1 MKITTHKA
9 AQGRGKS
16 MFLRHSFL
24 RQFSLRQLVTA
35 AVFPAFM
42 LLSPSSFGT
51 TYEITSTDD
60 VVADDGVCTLR
71 EAIAAVNSRVV
82 VDTCPAGSDRD
93 RIQLVE
99 GESYILDT
107 ELVVG
112 GGMTAGAT
120 STNIN
125 PILTIEVIPLDPFDD
140 EIKDNPTLF
149 AAENAR
155 VFNVR
160 SGAGLTINNVT
171 LDGLAPGA
179 IAPTGPADGFGG
191 GLIRAEAGIQ
201 LGRKMVLQNG
211 VTAHDGGAIYLAT
224 ENASLSIE
232 DVAFLSNSAAG
243 NGGAIASL
251 PTYAGLIVAAT
262 VYMED
267 NIAMGSGG
275 GIFLDG
281 IGSGLII
288 ENATFYGN
296 SAADGGAI
304 RLQAAERTFALN
316 NATIAGQEG
325 GGGIS
330 FAIAAAPADVTDYIS
345 NSVIVGNVGGSC
357 LDDDAGGA
365 TIGAAYLAYV
375 LNEGDECPFDVRGS
389 AWVHDPINDLNSPL
403 ILVDNEVGDA
413 DFSVLAGVDPV
424 TDLVIDCPVGGSG
437 KAACKPAP
445 FEGNWGGFL
454 PSLNGGVPTV
464 PTALNSAS
472 PLGSTT
478 NTCASLDQR
487 GNGRADDCDAGSIEL
502 TAAKGTFDEFIVV
515 QAENTELNVLEN
527 DLGDTEIDCTLP
539 AFLATGRP
547 CLEILVAPTKGSY
560 TLDVNA
566 ENQPVLMY
574 QSYAGV
580 HGVDR
585 LTYRV
590 PKEAIVGQLT
600 YAGEDPGALANIVV
614 EPQYGLLESDS
625 IGSFSF
631 FALFI
636 AVTLGVVRRVGARVV
651 ALAVLS
657 LFGLSAQAATIT
669 VTSLVDAVMY
679 DGSDGL
685 CTLREAIANAF
696 NPVTAD
702 CAFGDANGTD
712 TIMLPEGVIVLEGP
726 LNISLASSIELI
738 GVGADAGS
746 PTSSIID
753 GAGSFRIFS
762 AASSLKMSDLVLR
775 NGSTTTRGGAV
786 FTSANLT
793 LERVTLLNNHADQDG
808 GAIFL
813 SFNSELQRR
822 LVIRRSE
829 FNGNS
834 ATLTGGAIT
843 MAGQQQKHEL
853 QIESSSFVGNDA
865 AGGAGG
871 ALDVN
876 LPKGGDLRIANS
888 TFHENTSAMGG
899 GALDLQD
906 AIAAVYIMN
915 STFIDNGTYAIDLG
929 NIDPEEVSVQM
940 HNSVYFDDSGVALC
954 SSGTGAFRS
963 ESFNAFGMRPA
974 QPSSCY
980 EAPDVPA
987 TPVVS
992 ESDDYPEGDLRSI
1005 LDVTN
1010 PIPAGGEG
1018 DAFVPTHFAIDD
1030 TDTNAAYL
1038 LDAGKSIPAALVRGL
1053 DFPPSSC
1060 RESDTRSLPR
1070 SAGGRCDIGAYEA
1083 QLPTSVDD
1091 EGSNAKSVGGY
1102 AIMDVVE
1109 NDVAGEGNFIVP
1121 YAIDL
1126 DHIDMN
1132 DLSVQTS
1139 MPTPGYS
1146 YLDSGAATVNRP
1158 GSVRLVGN
1166 TTLESLEEDCGWD
1179 VDLRPVGAFDACLVR
1194 YDPPAFD
1201 GPDRCNDIEDFT
1213 DTFTYAVIV
1222 NDDALI
1228 VDDEIEDFI
1237 GTSYKTVP
1245 ATVTVSIKNLG
1256 PSAPNKTVVA
1266 SPGDVVVIPFDV
1278 TDPEN
1283 FAIEDDYELKQKPI
1297 NAKFQLV
1304 DGKRVYLGTGIIVDP
1319 VGKKVTYYPDN
1330 VSSPFDERFSITY
1343 KDECGAS
1350 GTTTFVI
1357 DYPHQGSSGDVLG
1370 GGGSMGLGGLLV
1382 MLLLGYRKHRV

>member
-60 VVADDGVCTLR
+60 VVSDDGVCTLR

-125 PILTIEVIPLDPFDD
+125 PILTIDVIPLDPFDD
-140 EIKDNPTLF
+140 EIKENPTLF
-149 AAENAR
+149 AADSAR
-155 VFNVR
+155 IFNVL
-160 SGAGLTINNVT
+160 SGAGLIINNVT
-171 LDGLAPGA
+171 LDGAVSGSG
-179 IAPTGPADGFGG
+179 PTDGFG
-191 GLIRAEAGIQ
+191 GLIRAESGVQ
-201 LGRKMVLQNG
+201 LGRKAVLKNG
-211 VTAHDGGAIYLAT
+211 QATFDGGAIYLAT
-224 ENASLSIE
+224 DNASLSIE
-232 DVAFLSNSAAG
+232 DAAFLSNSAGG
-243 NGGAIASL
+243 NGGAIATL
-251 PTYAGLIVAAT
+251 PSHAGLIVAAT
-262 VYMED
+262 LYMED
-267 NIAMGSGG
+267 NIAIGG
-275 GIFLDG
+275 GGAIFLDG
-281 IGSGLII
+281 AGTGLVV

-304 RLQAAERTFALN
+304 RLQASERTFALN
-316 NATIAGQEG
+316 NVTIAGQEG

-330 FAIAAAPADVTDYIS
+330 FAVASAPEDVSDFIG

-365 TIGAAYLAYV
+365 TVDAAFLAYV
-375 LNEGDECPFDVRGS
+375 LNEGDECPNDQTGFVGVAETQNDEGS
-389 AWVHDPINDLNSPL
+389 
-403 ILVDNEVGDA
+403 A
-413 DFSVLAGVDPV
+413 DFSVLAGLDSS
-424 TDLVIDCPVGGSG
+424 DAKIDCPAGLG
-437 KAACKPAP
+437 KAGCKPFN
-445 FEGNWGGFL
+445 FEGHWGGFL
-454 PSLNGGVPTV
+454 PSLEDTIGASDGV

-502 TAAKGTFDEFIVV
+502 TAAQGAFDEFIVV
-515 QAENTELNVLEN
+515 EAKLTELNVIEN
-527 DLGDTEIDCTLP
+527 DLGDTEIDCSLLP
-539 AFLATGRP
+539 PLSLPGD
-547 CLEILVAPTKGSY
+547 CLIVMVPPTKGNY
-560 TLDVNA
+560 TVEMNA
-566 ENQPVLMY
+566 DNVPVIMY
-574 QSYAGV
+574 RSYAGV

-625 IGSFSF
+625 IGSFS
-631 FALFI
+631 LFTLFV
-636 AVTLGVVRRVGARVV
+636 AVMLGVVRRVGARAA
-651 ALAVLS
+651 ALAVL
-657 LFGLSAQAATIT
+657 LMFGLSAQAATIT
-669 VTSLVDAVMY
+669 VTSLVDEVLY

-712 TIMLPEGVIVLEGP
+712 IIMLPEGVIVLQGT
-726 LNISLASSIELI
+726 LNIPLASSIELI
-738 GVGADAGS
+738 GTGAADQL

-762 AASSLKMSDLVLR
+762 AASALKMSDLVLR
-775 NGSTTTRGGAV
+775 NGYTTGRGGAV

-793 LERVTLLNNHADQDG
+793 LERVSLIDNHADQDG

-813 SFNSELQRR
+813 SFNSELKRR
-822 LVIRRSE
+822 LVITRSE
-829 FNGNS
+829 FDGNS
-834 ATLTGGAIT
+834 ATLAGGAIS
-843 MAGQQQKHEL
+843 MAGQNQKHEL
-853 QIESSSFVGNDA
+853 QIESASFIDNTAGST
-865 AGGAGG
+865 GGAM
-871 ALDVN
+871 DVN

-888 TFHENTSAMGG
+888 TFYDNDAAIGG
-899 GALDLQD
+899 GALDLQN
-906 AIAAVYIMN
+906 AIAAVYVMN

-929 NIDPEEVSVQM
+929 DIDPEEVSVQM
-940 HNSVYFDDSGVALC
+940 HNSVYFDASGSALC

-992 ESDDYPEGDLRSI
+992 ESDDYPESDLRSI

-1018 DAFVPTHFAIDD
+1018 DAFVPTHFAIDA
-1030 TDTNAAYL
+1030 TDINAAYL
-1038 LDAGKSIPAALVRGL
+1038 LDAGKSIPADLVRGL

-1266 SPGDVVVIPFDV
+1266 SPGDVVVFPFDV